1 MRNVDRTTFFRDVPN
16 RAARYRGAL
25 CLVARSVPGLVLL
38 VGLAAVS
45 PVARGQGSPTPI
57 SRTIKRAP
65 GTIDASQITKRQ
77 VSSENL
83 SQMLTLTPTELAVT
97 SKSASARTGSSV
109 TLTVELRNVQSRAIA
124 ARADIGVVV
133 EVRAPNKSVA
143 RRSLTIGAGRTNAAY
158 TLLLDAPGTWT
169 VTASEAHLK
178 SGSVTI
184 LATPQLRLIGS
195 SHSIADTA
203 SAPAIGSRT
212 PKPELTRIER
222 PGDPSRPILLAPPTA
237 GRPQV
242 LVMCMRTRC
251 LANNRDAAEI
261 KAIFMGGVE
270 RTTKEIRLTLGSSG
284 GVITPAQLVIPA
296 GSTEGAESSARLT
309 SNQVGTLELRCI
321 NPSRTVDMQGDSTVR
336 AYFGPPIS
344 AISVLPSPPE
354 ISLVDKSD
362 VVVSLVDEQ
371 GTPVP
376 TDTARRVSLML
387 SEGKGEFE
395 SVDLTIP
402 AGSSQARTSFAPI
415 KRGDV
420 VLSASTPTLP
430 VATARM
436 TVLTPVMLI
445 VVALVGGLVGGAI
458 AYYTGKREES
468 KAWRFVIGLVAGFLL
483 YWAFMFGVAPVLGA
497 AVVLNPLSAF
507 ALATLGGWLGTQVFT
522 ILLKRLGLVT

>member
-1 MRNVDRTTFFRDVPN
+1 MRNVDRTTFNRDAFN
-16 RAARYRGAL
+16 RDAQRGDVL
-25 CLVARSVPGLVLL
+25 YHVARTASCLALML
-38 VGLAAVS
+38 GLAVVPPA
-45 PVARGQGSPTPI
+45 ARGQGSPTPI
-57 SRTIKRAP
+57 NKTIKRVP
-65 GTIDASQITKRQ
+65 VTIDASQITKRQ

-97 SKSASARTGSSV
+97 SKSTSARTGGSV

-124 ARADIGVVV
+124 ARAAIAVAV
-133 EVRAPNKSVA
+133 EVRAPDKSVV
-143 RRSLTIGAGRTNAAY
+143 RRSLTIGAGRTSAEY
-158 TLLLDAPGTWT
+158 TLLLDAPGAWT

-184 LATPQLRLIGS
+184 LATPQLHLIGS
-195 SHSIADTA
+195 SRSFADTA
-203 SAPAIGSRT
+203 HAAAVGTKP
-212 PKPELTRIER
+212 PKPEVTRIER

-237 GRPQV
+237 GHPQV

-284 GVITPAQLVIPA
+284 GVVTPAQLVIPA
-296 GSTEGAESSARLT
+296 GSTEGAESTARLT

-344 AISVLPSPPE
+344 AIAVLPSPPE

-376 TDTARRVSLML
+376 TDTARRVSLTL
-387 SEGKGEFE
+387 NEGKGEFE
-395 SVDLTIP
+395 NVDLMIP
-402 AGSSQARTSFAPI
+402 PGSSQARTSFAPI